1 MINNDY
7 DEFDELED
15 YDEEVEEENE
25 DFHEVKISYAQ
36 YKNEYSDYKTKEKSY
51 DKETKTIIV
60 YFPVGENPKPYDSSK
75 YQRKQSS
82 GNSKKANSK
91 SDYKLHDDVEEL
103 KDCINSNFS
112 KLFSILEKMNINADV
127 DEDI

>member
-1 MINNDY
+1 MIRNEY

-51 DKETKTIIV
+51 DKETKSIIV

-75 YQRKQSS
+75 YQKPSGAKKKSS
-82 GNSKKANSK
+82 SDGHGVNNSSNYQLHKDIEEVK
-91 SDYKLHDDVEEL
+91 S
-103 KDCINSNFS
+103 CINSNFQ
-112 KLFSILEKMNINADV
+112 KIFELLEKS
-127 DEDI
+127 E

>member
-7 DEFDELED
+7 DEFDDLED

-25 DFHEVKISYAQ
+25 NFHEVKISYAQ

-51 DKETKTIIV
+51 DKETKSIIV
-60 YFPVGENPKPYDSSK
+60 YFPVGEKPKPYDSSK

-82 GNSKKANSK
+82 GNSKKAK
-91 SDYKLHDDVEEL
+91 V
-103 KDCINSNFS
+103 
-112 KLFSILEKMNINADV
+112 
-127 DEDI
+127 